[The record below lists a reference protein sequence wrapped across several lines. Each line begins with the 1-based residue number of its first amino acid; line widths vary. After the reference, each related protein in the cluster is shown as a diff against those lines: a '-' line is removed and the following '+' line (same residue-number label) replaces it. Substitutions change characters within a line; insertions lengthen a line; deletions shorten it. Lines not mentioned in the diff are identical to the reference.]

1 MSNPESGKIKSSKT
15 KTESVESKKN
25 SLKSKIVAVAVLAII
40 CLGALSYTCFYLLN
54 KTVAL
59 ELQIVE
65 TKKQTTECLKVN
77 ADKQIAL
84 EKATAELLK
93 SKERIAGI
101 KNQDDLLKRDIEL
114 YITARY
120 RKIPKSVAK
129 TIAATTVDMAKKED
143 LAAELLVGIMQVESG
158 FNPTITGPKTKY
170 GHARGLMQIMP
181 EWAPK
186 FNLKSKF
193 DFHDIDINIA
203 SGIKVFKIHLE
214 EGKGKISEGLYL
226 YVNKDRAYVDKV
238 YNAMGKF
245 VSFRATVDDDDK
257 TENDEEEKEM
267 GAKDVK
273 PKLRATKGS

>member
-1 MSNPESGKIKSSKT
+1 MSKTESGK
-15 KTESVESKKN
+15 VEKEKRN
-25 SLKSKIVAVAVLAII
+25 LKSKIVAVAVLAII
-40 CLGALSYTCFYLLN
+40 CLGALSYSCFYLLN
-54 KTVAL
+54 KTAAL
-59 ELQIVE
+59 ELKIVE
-65 TKKQTTECLKVN
+65 TQKQTTECLKIN
-77 ADKQIAL
+77 EQKQIEL
-84 EKATAELLK
+84 ENAAAELMK
-93 SKERIAGI
+93 SKARIAGI

-114 YITARY
+114 YISHRY

-129 TIAATTVDMAKKED
+129 TIAVTTVDMAKKED
-143 LAAELLVGIMQVESG
+143 IAAELLIGIMQVESG

-245 VSFRATVDDDDK
+245 VSFRATVDDDEK
-257 TENDEEEKEM
+257 SENGDEEKEIKKQSEPDT
-267 GAKDVK
+267 GAEK
-273 PKLRATKGS
+273 SS